1 MHQNLIALAGLSHSG
16 KDLLFNQLMKL
27 GMSEPDLNIIQN
39 VIYYDWLNAS
49 SKKKEEVYIENL
61 LPAVR
66 EKILMKLNTLIYIH
80 DISYQRFDDITDDFE
95 EITST
100 ISAVNKQYQVVLL
113 LNRGHLIP
121 NEAERNKIKNDLTT
135 RLQQIFLK
143 EIPSYVVS
151 LKGADETRL
160 TNMIFT
166 QIINKSSDFAEELK
180 EESLGGQLTLDEEKQ
195 RLIRTF
201 LGDKMESLG
210 FAGAYLLSQ
219 SHEVILAVGRSQTWQ
234 EKVGPQIIRMLA
246 QYGAFEISPSA
257 KANILRI
264 EDFIMITQSIN
275 AGIKLI
281 LIGRESVFKLNS
293 ESYST
298 IEQICV
304 EMAND
309 LNSKLN

>member
-39 VIYYDWLNAS
+39 VIYYDWLSTS
-49 SKKKEEVYIENL
+49 SKKKEEVFIENL
-61 LPAVR
+61 LPAIR

-80 DISYQRFDDITDDFE
+80 DISYQRYDDITDDFE
-95 EITST
+95 EITSAV
-100 ISAVNKQYQVVLL
+100 SAVNKQYKVILL

-121 NEAERNKIKNDLTT
+121 NEAERNKIKNNLTA
-135 RLQQIFLK
+135 RLQQVFLK
-143 EIPSYVVS
+143 EIPSYIVS

-166 QIINKSSDFAEELK
+166 QIINKSSDFAEELQ
-180 EESLGGQLTLDEEKQ
+180 EQSLGEQLNLDEEKQ

-201 LGDKMESLG
+201 LGEKMESLS

-219 SHEVILAVGRSQTWQ
+219 RHEVILAVGRSQAWQ
-234 EKVGPQIIRMLA
+234 EKVGPQIIRMLD
-246 QYGAFEISPSA
+246 QYGAFEISPNA
-257 KANILRI
+257 KTNILRI
-264 EDFIMITQSIN
+264 EDFIMITQTITTE
-275 AGIKLI
+275 IKLI
-281 LIGRESVFKLNS
+281 LIGRESIFKLNS

-298 IEQICV
+298 IEQICL

-309 LNSKLN
+309 LNSKLQ

>member
-16 KDLLFNQLMKL
+16 KDLLFNQLTKL

-39 VIYYDWLNAS
+39 VIYYDWLNTS

-61 LPAVR
+61 LPAIR

-80 DISYQRFDDITDDFE
+80 DISYQRFDDIADDFK

-100 ISAVNKQYQVVLL
+100 ISAVNKHYQVILL

-121 NEAERNKIKNDLTT
+121 NEAERNKIKNDLTA
-135 RLQQIFLK
+135 RLQQVFLK
-143 EIPSYVVS
+143 EIPSYIVS
-151 LKGADETRL
+151 LKGVDETRL

-166 QIINKSSDFAEELK
+166 QIINRSSDFAKELH
-180 EESLGGQLTLDEEKQ
+180 EQSLGEQPSLDEEKQ

-201 LGDKMESLG
+201 LDEKMESLG

-219 SHEVILAVGRSQTWQ
+219 RHEMILAVGRSQAWQ
-234 EKVGPQIIRMLA
+234 EKVGPQIIRMLD
-246 QYGAFEISPSA
+246 QYGAFEISPTA
-257 KANILRI
+257 KVNILRI
-264 EDFIMITQSIN
+264 EDFIMITQTITTE
-275 AGIKLI
+275 IKLI
-281 LIGRESVFKLNS
+281 LIGRESIFKLNS

-298 IEQICV
+298 IEQICL

-309 LNSKLN
+309 LNSKLQ